1 MAFNSF
7 YESEIKICAHYLDF
21 DSIHF
26 LPWAKHAS
34 CSRDLTHE
42 DQVSRYSTFS
52 AAHVCP
58 PGCWADVLL

>member
-7 YESEIKICAHYLDF
+7 YGSEIKICAHYLDL

-26 LPWAKHAS
+26 LPWAKQAS
-34 CSRDLTHE
+34 DSRDLSHE
-42 DQVSRYSTFS
+42 DQVSRKSSFS
-52 AAHVCP
+52 AALVCP